1 VALLIDTTALIA
13 VERSRGRDAAALG
26 DVLPGD
32 PDEIVAIAA
41 VTASELLVGVHRA
54 HTDAQRAR
62 REAFVEAML
71 VRIPVVPFDLLCART
86 HARLA
91 VSLAKAGVSIGVHD
105 LQIAA
110 TAADLPDSPYVAA
123 GLKVGDKLMLIP
135 DFAALKKVFYP

>member
-13 VERSRGRDAAALG
+13 VERGRSREAATLG

-41 VTASELLVGVHRA
+41 ITASELLVGVHRA
-54 HTDAQRAR
+54 RTDAQRAR

-71 VRIPVVPFDLLCART
+71 VRIPVVPFDLLCARM

-91 VSLAKAGVSIGVHD
+91 GSLAGSGASIGAHD

-110 TAADLPDSPYVAA
+110 TALAHGFRLVTANLREFRRVPGLLVA
-123 GLKVGDKLMLIP
+123 GLKSGAGP
-135 DFAALKKVFYP
+135 

>member
-1 VALLIDTTALIA
+1 M
-13 VERSRGRDAAALG
+13 ERGRSREAAALG

-41 VTASELLVGVHRA
+41 ITASELLAGVHRA
-54 HTDAQRAR
+54 RTDAQRAR

-71 VRIPVVPFDLLCART
+71 ARIPVVPFDLLCART

-91 VSLAKAGVSIGVHD
+91 VSLAGSGASIGAHD

-110 TAADLPDSPYVAA
+110 TALAHGFRLVTANLKEFERVPGLQVA
-123 GLKVGDKLMLIP
+123 GLKRARP
-135 DFAALKKVFYP
+135 

>member
-1 VALLIDTTALIA
+1 MALLIDTTALIA

-54 HTDAQRAR
+54 RTHAQRAR

-91 VSLAKAGVSIGVHD
+91 VSLAGSGASIGAHD

-110 TAADLPDSPYVAA
+110 TALAHGFRLVTANLNEFERVPGLQVV
-123 GLKVGDKLMLIP
+123 GLKRARP
-135 DFAALKKVFYP
+135 